1 MPELRLTGWRLGQ
14 RRDSAL
20 RDDAIISART
30 LENFSIVYAGESAR
44 LRIRNGYTRW
54 NTNAFGAPADQ
65 IYMFSDMLQNEH
77 LLALYNNFWYE
88 INQVAAHE
96 QLIAVTA
103 TARRPILQF
112 GNRCF
117 FWTDDDGDGLSG
129 YWTDDTQ
136 LGSAPKA
143 FRLGIKK
150 PAEAPTLVTIT
161 VDGHLGAPAG
171 ASFIE
176 VNTTTQ
182 RWVGIQYD
190 CAYDVTVDHIFIN
203 SGRFEAAQDNS
214 GSIRAKLYTD
224 NAGEPSVTLADPNAI
239 SDWMPVNRLKAA
251 AHDYKIFFFS
261 TTFELEAGTTYW
273 IVIEGDESYYD
284 NYVNTGWGAAFDFF
298 ASIGHESAPG
308 AYKYGQTLVYNQATT
323 LWSALTKEAIFYI
336 GALVA
341 DTAYGYVYT
350 YLNSTYGSESRP
362 SPEARILATGDKRL
376 VNIANYTAPGDAQ
389 ADSVR
394 IYRREM
400 ADIDDDEAD
409 ITDTF
414 KFVAEYI
421 IPLSGADGRS
431 VGVLGAELQTT
442 DHYCLDDLDDTGL
455 GLRAEAILAKYA
467 ALWKGRIWI
476 AEADANVLLF
486 SKTLEKDGA
495 TGLVGESAEDYF
507 PLENR
512 QELPVPAGIIGIRPL
527 SNDQLVVY
535 FEDESVWLIY
545 GGDEALNPPSDLII
559 REVLTTNGL
568 IATAGIADLDGRHI
582 YLGRDGLYAFAGTQM
597 LVPEYLSETNQS
609 ILDAIQRQYLQ
620 LSVVHT
626 VGREIWVGYDSDND
640 GTLDKMLIL
649 DLQRDV
655 PTRQLYDRAW
665 RTYDYGVG
673 FNDFVVVSSGNQ
685 FRKIYAADADN
696 AYILELESGNLDN
709 NLPIVGL
716 LETHDLTAEELV
728 MINQLDIDAY
738 YPGSP
743 PTYRIT
749 LTDHLG
755 FSEVY
760 DFDNIG
766 GSDDIRGHRMGV
778 RLRSPVSVR
787 LRLEQWST
795 NNDELRAI
803 TLGYTTE

>member
-1 MPELRLTGWRLGQ
+1 MPELRLSNWRLGM

-20 RDDAIISART
+20 RDDAMISART
-30 LENFSIVYAGESAR
+30 LENFSISYAGESAR

-54 NTNAFGAPADQ
+54 NTNALGAPADQ

-77 LLALYNNFWYE
+77 LLGIYNSRWYE
-88 INQVAAHE
+88 LNQVAAHE
-96 QLIAVTA
+96 QLINVAA

-136 LGSAPKA
+136 LNGAPKA

-150 PAEAPTLVTIT
+150 PAEAPTLVTVT
-161 VDGHLGAPAG
+161 VDGHLGTPAG

-176 VNTTTQ
+176 LNPVAQ
-182 RWVGIQYD
+182 RRVGIQYD
-190 CAYDVTVDHIFIN
+190 CAYNMTVDHIFL
-203 SGRFEAAQDNS
+203 SAGRFTADQENS
-214 GSIRAKLYTD
+214 GSIRAKFYTD
-224 NAGEPSVTLADPNAI
+224 NAGEPSTTLADPNAV
-239 SDWMPVNRLKAA
+239 SDWMSVNRLAAA
-251 AHDYKIFFFS
+251 AHDYKRLLYFRN
-261 TTFELEAGTTYW
+261 FELDAGTTYW
-273 IVIEGDESYYD
+273 IVIEGDEAYYD
-284 NYVNTGWGAAFDFF
+284 NHVNLGGAFDFY

-308 AYKYGQTLVYNQATT
+308 SYKYGQTLVYSQATT

-362 SPEARILATGDKRL
+362 SPEARIEATGAKRL

-400 ADIDDDEAD
+400 ADIDDDDAD
-409 ITDTF
+409 ITDPF
-414 KFVAEYI
+414 KFVAEYTI
-421 IPLSGADGRS
+421 ALSGADGIS
-431 VGVLGAELQTT
+431 IDFLGAELQTT
-442 DHYCLDDLDDTGL
+442 DHYCLDDTDDTGQ
-455 GLRAEAILAKYA
+455 GLRDAAIFAKYA
-467 ALWKGRIWI
+467 VLWKGRLWI
-476 AEADANVLLF
+476 AEADSNALYF

-495 TGLVGESAEDYF
+495 TGLIGESAEDYF
-507 PLENR
+507 PLGNK

-568 IATAGIADLDGRHI
+568 IATAGITDLDGRHI

-609 ILDAIQRQYLQ
+609 ILDAIQRQYLES
-620 LSVVHT
+620 SVLHT
-626 VGREIWVGYDSDND
+626 VGREIWVAYDSDND
-640 GTLDKMLIL
+640 GTLDKFLIL

-665 RTYDYGVG
+665 RTYDYGLG

-738 YPGSP
+738 YPASP

-755 FSEVY
+755 FQEVY

-787 LRLEQWST
+787 LQLEQWST

-803 TLGYTTE
+803 TLGYTTQ